1 VRAQLQ
7 ALSPR
12 AVAAI
17 AAGGVLLYLLAAWFL
32 LVSPK
37 RAESGRLGS
46 ELEIAQTRLAE
57 AQAAANRPPSAGGPV
72 ADVFRLAKA
81 MPSIA
86 DQPGL
91 VLELDRLA
99 RSSGVTLGSI
109 TPKEPVVGAG
119 GATMMEVAVVVS
131 GSYRG
136 ITRFLGGTRR
146 LVTVRGGQ
154 LTATGRLLAV
164 QNVELSESNAH
175 GFPLLDGTITLNAF
189 VYDGPIAPPPAPPTP
204 VGDDSSSNGAT
215 AAGATP

>member
-1 VRAQLQ
+1 VKARLET
-7 ALSPR
+7 LSPR
-12 AVAAI
+12 ALTAI
-17 AAGGVLLYLLAAWFL
+17 AAGGLLLYVLAAWFL

-37 RAESGRLGS
+37 RSEAASLGA
-46 ELEIAQTRLAE
+46 EIAAAELRLAE
-57 AQAAANRPPSAGGPV
+57 AQSAANRPQSTGAPV

-81 MPSIA
+81 MPSSA

-109 TPKEPVVGAG
+109 TPKEPTLGEG
-119 GATMMEVAVVVS
+119 GATMIEVAVVVS

-136 ITRFLGGTRR
+136 ITRFLGGMHR
-146 LVTVRGGQ
+146 LVTVRRGQ

-164 QNVELSESNAH
+164 QSVELSESNAH
-175 GFPLLDGTITLNAF
+175 GFPLLDGTITLNAY
-189 VYDGPIAPPPAPPTP
+189 VYDGPLAPPPPPAPSGAEST
-204 VGDDSSSNGAT
+204 SSE

>member
-1 VRAQLQ
+1 VKAQLQ

-12 AVAAI
+12 ALAAI
-17 AAGGVLLYLLAAWFL
+17 AAGGLLVYVLAAWFL
-32 LVSPK
+32 VLAPK
-37 RAESGRLGS
+37 RSEVASLGAELASA
-46 ELEIAQTRLAE
+46 ELRLAE
-57 AQAAANRPPSAGGPV
+57 VQGAANRPQSTGAPV

-81 MPSIA
+81 MPSSA

-109 TPKEPVVGAG
+109 TPQEAVLGEG
-119 GATMMEVAVVVS
+119 GAKMIEVAVVVS

-146 LVTVRGGQ
+146 LVTVRRGQ

-164 QNVELSESNAH
+164 QSVELSESNAH
-175 GFPLLDGTITLNAF
+175 RFPLLDGTITLNAY
-189 VYDGPIAPPPAPPTP
+189 VYDGPIAPPPPPAPSGAEST
-204 VGDDSSSNGAT
+204 SSGAT